1 MSEERNA
8 VRFRQA
14 AALLPPHLRRP
25 VERLDGTSQARVE
38 ELRLRAGRPLTLV
51 CPEGERTVPGAEAP
65 VRSMDLSL
73 VLEIATQASAH
84 TALERV
90 RNGFFTVRG
99 GHRIGICGSGVVRDG
114 EVRNLRQLSS
124 LAIRVAREVPG
135 LSAAVLDRLWS
146 GGVLQSTLLLSPPGG
161 GKTTL
166 LRDLIRAVSDGE
178 GGPALRV
185 GVADERGELAGMYQ
199 GEPQFSIGR
208 QTDVLDGC
216 PKGPALLMLLRGMN
230 PQVLAADE
238 ITAPEDAAALEMA
251 ANCGVSLL
259 CTAHAGSLEELKA
272 RPLYRRLLD
281 EGLFRRLAIIERAGR
296 ERRYQVVELL
306 LAGGAGALGCSAAA
320 QLSRRVAVLRA
331 LLGAL
336 EGMEREIAFRLT
348 PMPELLERAAAESPP
363 PVCTLFAR
371 CRTLLDELGERSMA
385 ELWREALE
393 QVPLGLDG
401 PGRLALEE
409 LGEVL
414 GRYDGDGQRE
424 ALAHTR
430 AELSRA
436 LEQAREAREKQGR
449 MYQVL
454 GITAGAFLVILLL

>member
-185 GVADERGELAGMYQ
+185 GVADERGELAAMYQ

-272 RPLYRRLLD
+272 RPLYR
-281 EGLFRRLAIIERAGR
+281 
-296 ERRYQVVELL
+296 
-306 LAGGAGALGCSAAA
+306 
-320 QLSRRVAVLRA
+320 LSL
-331 LLGAL
+331 
-336 EGMEREIAFRLT
+336 I
-348 PMPELLERAAAESPP
+348 
-363 PVCTLFAR
+363 
-371 CRTLLDELGERSMA
+371 
-385 ELWREALE
+385 
-393 QVPLGLDG
+393 
-401 PGRLALEE
+401 
-409 LGEVL
+409 
-414 GRYDGDGQRE
+414 
-424 ALAHTR
+424 H
-430 AELSRA
+430 
-436 LEQAREAREKQGR
+436 
-449 MYQVL
+449 
-454 GITAGAFLVILLL
+454 I

>member
-25 VERLDGTSQARVE
+25 VERLDGTSQARAE

-166 LRDLIRAVSDGE
+166 LRLLLGAQGE
-178 GGPALRV
+178 AYGLRGFTGSIQTKVRFGYFPAPVEHPEWL
-185 GVADERGELAGMYQ
+185 ALERGELAAMYQ
-199 GEPQFSIGR
+199 GERQFSIGR

-281 EGLFRRLAIIERAGR
+281 EGLFRRLVIIEGAGR
-296 ERRYQVVELL
+296 ERRYQVVEL
-306 LAGGAGALGCSAAA
+306 C
-320 QLSRRVAVLRA
+320 
-331 LLGAL
+331 
-336 EGMEREIAFRLT
+336 
-348 PMPELLERAAAESPP
+348 
-363 PVCTLFAR
+363 
-371 CRTLLDELGERSMA
+371 
-385 ELWREALE
+385 
-393 QVPLGLDG
+393 
-401 PGRLALEE
+401 
-409 LGEVL
+409 
-414 GRYDGDGQRE
+414 
-424 ALAHTR
+424 
-430 AELSRA
+430 
-436 LEQAREAREKQGR
+436 
-449 MYQVL
+449 
-454 GITAGAFLVILLL
+454 

>member
-25 VERLDGTSQARVE
+25 VERLDGTSQARAE

-185 GVADERGELAGMYQ
+185 GVADERGELAAMYQ

-216 PKGPALLMLLRGMN
+216 PKAVALKLLLCEN
-230 PQVLAADE
+230 EEQAADE

-281 EGLFRRLAIIERAGR
+281 EGLFRRLVVIERAGR
-296 ERRYQVVELL
+296 ERRYQVVEL
-306 LAGGAGALGCSAAA
+306 C
-320 QLSRRVAVLRA
+320 
-331 LLGAL
+331 
-336 EGMEREIAFRLT
+336 
-348 PMPELLERAAAESPP
+348 
-363 PVCTLFAR
+363 
-371 CRTLLDELGERSMA
+371 
-385 ELWREALE
+385 
-393 QVPLGLDG
+393 
-401 PGRLALEE
+401 
-409 LGEVL
+409 
-414 GRYDGDGQRE
+414 
-424 ALAHTR
+424 
-430 AELSRA
+430 
-436 LEQAREAREKQGR
+436 
-449 MYQVL
+449 
-454 GITAGAFLVILLL
+454 

>member
-25 VERLDGTSQARVE
+25 VERLDGTSQARAE

-185 GVADERGELAGMYQ
+185 G
-199 GEPQFSIGR
+199 
-208 QTDVLDGC
+208 
-216 PKGPALLMLLRGMN
+216 ALLMLLRGMN

-238 ITAPEDAAALEMA
+238 IAAPEDAAALEMA

-296 ERRYQVVELL
+296 ERRYQVVEL
-306 LAGGAGALGCSAAA
+306 C
-320 QLSRRVAVLRA
+320 
-331 LLGAL
+331 
-336 EGMEREIAFRLT
+336 
-348 PMPELLERAAAESPP
+348 
-363 PVCTLFAR
+363 
-371 CRTLLDELGERSMA
+371 
-385 ELWREALE
+385 
-393 QVPLGLDG
+393 
-401 PGRLALEE
+401 
-409 LGEVL
+409 
-414 GRYDGDGQRE
+414 
-424 ALAHTR
+424 
-430 AELSRA
+430 
-436 LEQAREAREKQGR
+436 
-449 MYQVL
+449 
-454 GITAGAFLVILLL
+454 

>member
-25 VERLDGTSQARVE
+25 VERLDGTSQARAE

-185 GVADERGELAGMYQ
+185 GGADERGELAA
-199 GEPQFSIGR
+199 
-208 QTDVLDGC
+208 C

-281 EGLFRRLAIIERAGR
+281 EGLFRRLVIIERAGR
-296 ERRYQVVELL
+296 ERRYQVVEL
-306 LAGGAGALGCSAAA
+306 C
-320 QLSRRVAVLRA
+320 
-331 LLGAL
+331 
-336 EGMEREIAFRLT
+336 
-348 PMPELLERAAAESPP
+348 
-363 PVCTLFAR
+363 
-371 CRTLLDELGERSMA
+371 
-385 ELWREALE
+385 
-393 QVPLGLDG
+393 
-401 PGRLALEE
+401 
-409 LGEVL
+409 
-414 GRYDGDGQRE
+414 
-424 ALAHTR
+424 
-430 AELSRA
+430 
-436 LEQAREAREKQGR
+436 
-449 MYQVL
+449 
-454 GITAGAFLVILLL
+454 

>member
-1 MSEERNA
+1 MGRDEHIVEHHRGKGVERVDEA
-8 VRFRQA
+8 YAIRRYQQA

-25 VERLDGTSQARVE
+25 VERLDGTSQARAE

-185 GVADERGELAGMYQ
+185 GVADERGELA
-199 GEPQFSIGR
+199 
-208 QTDVLDGC
+208 
-216 PKGPALLMLLRGMN
+216 AMLCR
-230 PQVLAADE
+230 
-238 ITAPEDAAALEMA
+238 
-251 ANCGVSLL
+251 
-259 CTAHAGSLEELKA
+259 
-272 RPLYRRLLD
+272 
-281 EGLFRRLAIIERAGR
+281 
-296 ERRYQVVELL
+296 
-306 LAGGAGALGCSAAA
+306 
-320 QLSRRVAVLRA
+320 
-331 LLGAL
+331 
-336 EGMEREIAFRLT
+336 
-348 PMPELLERAAAESPP
+348 LLER
-363 PVCTLFAR
+363 
-371 CRTLLDELGERSMA
+371 
-385 ELWREALE
+385 
-393 QVPLGLDG
+393 
-401 PGRLALEE
+401 
-409 LGEVL
+409 
-414 GRYDGDGQRE
+414 
-424 ALAHTR
+424 
-430 AELSRA
+430 
-436 LEQAREAREKQGR
+436 QGAN
-449 MYQVL
+449 
-454 GITAGAFLVILLL
+454 AGA

>member
-185 GVADERGELAGMYQ
+185 GVADERGELAAMYQ

-238 ITAPEDAAALEMA
+238 ITAPEDVADEMGELLSEIQDVPVQNALTAAAYFHAKFENIHPFADGNGRVGRLWHTLLLSKWNPTFAWLPVESIIHDRQQEYYAAINASNDAGESTVFIEFMLSAIKASLMDAINTSDEMSDGKVDKA
-251 ANCGVSLL
+251 TLRWNKIQEYLKNHDYIMNADVRELCGVSAA
-259 CTAHAGSLEELKA
+259 TANRILASFVEVCKLRK
-272 RPLYRRLLD
+272 YR
-281 EGLFRRLAIIERAGR
+281 EGGHWAYKF
-296 ERRYQVVELL
+296 
-306 LAGGAGALGCSAAA
+306 
-320 QLSRRVAVLRA
+320 
-331 LLGAL
+331 
-336 EGMEREIAFRLT
+336 
-348 PMPELLERAAAESPP
+348 
-363 PVCTLFAR
+363 
-371 CRTLLDELGERSMA
+371 
-385 ELWREALE
+385 
-393 QVPLGLDG
+393 
-401 PGRLALEE
+401 
-409 LGEVL
+409 
-414 GRYDGDGQRE
+414 
-424 ALAHTR
+424 
-430 AELSRA
+430 
-436 LEQAREAREKQGR
+436 
-449 MYQVL
+449 
-454 GITAGAFLVILLL
+454 

>member
-185 GVADERGELAGMYQ
+185 GVADERGELAAMYQ

-272 RPLYRRLLD
+272 RFTKAMDNDLNTSMAVTVLYDVLKAKANGATKRYVLTDFDRVLSLDLLENAARKKAEQKQTAPASGGFQIVSESGETD
-281 EGLFRRLAIIERAGR
+281 A
-296 ERRYQVVELL
+296 QVE
-306 LAGGAGALGCSAAA
+306 
-320 QLSRRVAVLRA
+320 A
-331 LLGAL
+331 LLQA
-336 EGMEREIAFRLT
+336 
-348 PMPELLERAAAESPP
+348 
-363 PVCTLFAR
+363 
-371 CRTLLDELGERSMA
+371 
-385 ELWREALE
+385 
-393 QVPLGLDG
+393 
-401 PGRLALEE
+401 
-409 LGEVL
+409 
-414 GRYDGDGQRE
+414 RYDAKKAKDFTE
-424 ALAHTR
+424 ADRIRDDLKAMGV
-430 AELSRA
+430 E
-436 LEQAREAREKQGR
+436 
-449 MYQVL
+449 
-454 GITAGAFLVILLL
+454 ITDIPGGVRWKR

>member
-161 GKTTL
+161 GKTL
-166 LRDLIRAVSDGE
+166 SLIH
-178 GGPALRV
+178 
-185 GVADERGELAGMYQ
+185 
-199 GEPQFSIGR
+199 I
-208 QTDVLDGC
+208 
-216 PKGPALLMLLRGMN
+216 
-230 PQVLAADE
+230 
-238 ITAPEDAAALEMA
+238 
-251 ANCGVSLL
+251 
-259 CTAHAGSLEELKA
+259 
-272 RPLYRRLLD
+272 
-281 EGLFRRLAIIERAGR
+281 
-296 ERRYQVVELL
+296 
-306 LAGGAGALGCSAAA
+306 
-320 QLSRRVAVLRA
+320 
-331 LLGAL
+331 
-336 EGMEREIAFRLT
+336 
-348 PMPELLERAAAESPP
+348 
-363 PVCTLFAR
+363 
-371 CRTLLDELGERSMA
+371 
-385 ELWREALE
+385 
-393 QVPLGLDG
+393 
-401 PGRLALEE
+401 
-409 LGEVL
+409 
-414 GRYDGDGQRE
+414 
-424 ALAHTR
+424 
-430 AELSRA
+430 
-436 LEQAREAREKQGR
+436 
-449 MYQVL
+449 
-454 GITAGAFLVILLL
+454 

>member
-25 VERLDGTSQARVE
+25 VERLDGTSQARAE

-185 GVADERGELAGMYQ
+185 GVADERGWPPCIRGSRSSPS
-199 GEPQFSIGR
+199 GGR
-208 QTDVLDGC
+208 PTC
-216 PKGPALLMLLRGMN
+216 WTAAPRG
-230 PQVLAADE
+230 
-238 ITAPEDAAALEMA
+238 
-251 ANCGVSLL
+251 
-259 CTAHAGSLEELKA
+259 
-272 RPLYRRLLD
+272 RP
-281 EGLFRRLAIIERAGR
+281 
-296 ERRYQVVELL
+296 
-306 LAGGAGALGCSAAA
+306 C
-320 QLSRRVAVLRA
+320 
-331 LLGAL
+331 
-336 EGMEREIAFRLT
+336 
-348 PMPELLERAAAESPP
+348 
-363 PVCTLFAR
+363 
-371 CRTLLDELGERSMA
+371 
-385 ELWREALE
+385 
-393 QVPLGLDG
+393 
-401 PGRLALEE
+401 
-409 LGEVL
+409 
-414 GRYDGDGQRE
+414 
-424 ALAHTR
+424 
-430 AELSRA
+430 
-436 LEQAREAREKQGR
+436 
-449 MYQVL
+449 
-454 GITAGAFLVILLL
+454 